1 MSGLHGR
8 VKLLERQRRLAA
20 GCPTCGG
27 RALHIVEPGER
38 IPAWLDASSC
48 CRACGAGVKLIDR
61 EYWDR
66 L

>member
-1 MSGLHGR
+1 MSGLNGR

-27 RALHIVEPGER
+27 RMVHLVEPGR
-38 IPAWLDASSC
+38 DIPAWLDASC
-48 CRACGAGVKLIDR
+48 CRDCGAGVKLIDR
-61 EYWDR
+61 EAWDQ